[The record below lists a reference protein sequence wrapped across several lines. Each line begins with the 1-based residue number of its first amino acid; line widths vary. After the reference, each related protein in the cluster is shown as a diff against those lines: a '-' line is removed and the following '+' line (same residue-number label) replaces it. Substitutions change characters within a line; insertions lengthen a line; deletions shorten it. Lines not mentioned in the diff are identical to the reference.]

1 MGKSFDD
8 IIKLYQ
14 KRDAEITELEN
25 NGYDKSQAK
34 NKVGGLFSYIFK
46 DNSKEK
52 LVEEFET
59 FKSMMTDYGMTAEE
73 VAKDLGDQLSP
84 QIQSYVKSAKNGE
97 LTTEGFNKSIGNLS
111 LGAKA
116 GQVALKGLAMAG
128 NMLLILAVTEAIN
141 LAVKAISNYV
151 HRLDNAKDTI
161 KYKDSAEDEK
171 NVFYISNGEIYVEPT
186 PVEPEEPTPPI
197 PERELTEEEKAA
209 LKEQEFLNAKSYKI
223 DEMSNAC
230 EKAIENG
237 VIVGG
242 KAYSYTVQD
251 QSNMLSIVNMAKETG
266 MEVPYH
272 ANGEACTLYDYSSI
286 AEIYMEE
293 QMNLMKNQTYF
304 NQLKLYINS
313 ITDVNELDTVN
324 GIYYGT
330 KLQGEYLDTYNKI
343 IAQSEQIMSKLVLIE
358 ARSL

>member
-1 MGKSFDD
+1 MEK
-8 IIKLYQ
+8 IKLLQ
-14 KRDAEITELEN
+14 SNNIFDANITYIKSDVYKIELEN
-25 NGYDKSQAK
+25 ND
-34 NKVGGLFSYIFK
+34 VVDFIEFSSGFQTLNEY
-46 DNSKEK
+46 NGSVMAEYR
-52 LVEEFET
+52 
-59 FKSMMTDYGMTAEE
+59 DY
-73 VAKDLGDQLSP
+73 
-84 QIQSYVKSAKNGE
+84 
-97 LTTEGFNKSIGNLS
+97 
-111 LGAKA
+111 
-116 GQVALKGLAMAG
+116 
-128 NMLLILAVTEAIN
+128 
-141 LAVKAISNYV
+141 
-151 HRLDNAKDTI
+151 TI

-197 PERELTEEEKAA
+197 PEMELTEEEKAA

-237 VIVGG
+237 IIVGG

-251 QSNMLSIVNMAKETG
+251 QSNMLSIVNMARETG

-272 ANGEACTLYDYSSI
+272 ANGETCALYDYSSI
-286 AEIYMEE
+286 AAIYMEE
-293 QMNLMKNQTYF
+293 QMNLMRNQTYF

-330 KLQGEYLDTYNKI
+330 ELQGEYLDTYNKI